1 MNFVEHHR
9 LRTGM
14 AVVARRTQTNRIE
27 RNGVGHTND
36 NDGHELDDLDAA
48 LLQTFIAKR
57 VLYLENAIDIL
68 STLADVTGIPA

>member
-1 MNFVEHHR
+1 
-9 LRTGM
+9 M
-14 AVVARRTQTNRIE
+14 AAIARRPHKNRIE
-27 RNGVGHTND
+27 TNGAGHTNE